1 MKYKKLIIMALGL
14 VMLCSCSGRASK
26 KAQVSTPSLS
36 TKNETAV
43 FIQDGITTGVI
54 KTSAYNDDFYSIDQ
68 NYMITD
74 KAEYEKF
81 FSYANDVGLGKY
93 FEESFGADFLQDNT
107 LFIVPI
113 QSGSGGYRYS
123 IKKAAIED
131 DTLVLLWNS
140 EGDEFMTCD
149 MAMYYPYALVPNS
162 LIDGKSCQGW
172 VKPSTYTPVV
182 YKCTTVTAQ
191 YTYTDK
197 TDLAAIRKTAEKYC
211 SVGSVSIN
219 IRNDKRTVTCTFQT
233 QSSNNLVQALG
244 KTGADKITEYS
255 HTVSPYKYE
264 SCRFKGGT
272 LAIDN
277 TSIEVYAQISDSN
290 SYPPAAEYIRRQTG
304 GTVTDEYI
312 REDKDDNFYSIS
324 ADISASDE
332 TKIKALAEAL
342 INTPY
347 NTDDMDINI
356 MYSLKN

>member
-26 KAQVSTPSLS
+26 KAQVNAPAPIKKES
-36 TKNETAV
+36 AA
-43 FIQDGITTGVI
+43 FIQEDITADVI
-54 KTSAYNDDFYSIDQ
+54 QTSAYNEAFYSVGQ

-74 KAEYEKF
+74 NAELEQFLLYMNDE
-81 FSYANDVGLGKY
+81 SLRYALEQSLG
-93 FEESFGADFLQDNT
+93 ENFLEDST
-107 LFIVPI
+107 LFITPV
-113 QSGSGGYRYS
+113 QRSSGGYRYS

-140 EGDEFMTCD
+140 EGDEVMTCD

-162 LIDGKSCQGW
+162 LIEGKSCQGW
-172 VKPSTYTPVV
+172 VKPSIHTPVV

-197 TDLAAIRKTAEKYC
+197 TDLATIRKTAEKYC

-233 QSSNNLVQALG
+233 QSSNDLVQALA

-277 TSIEVYAQISDSN
+277 TSIEVYAHISDSN